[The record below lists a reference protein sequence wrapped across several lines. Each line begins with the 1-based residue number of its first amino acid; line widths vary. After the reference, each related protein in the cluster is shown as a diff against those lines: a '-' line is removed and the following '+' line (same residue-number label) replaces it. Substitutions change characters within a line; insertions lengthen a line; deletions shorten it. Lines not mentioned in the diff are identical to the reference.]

1 MTEGLMELHPD
12 DHDALLNGSSA
23 VEMWRRSEHATEV
36 AAELMRLH
44 GGTVP
49 MSELL
54 WLGAESFLPRQWQAG
69 RAAEPRE
76 AAAEVYDRW
85 RRIEQRRLQRRQQP
99 PAC

>member
-1 MTEGLMELHPD
+1 MELHPD
-12 DHDALLNGSSA
+12 DRDDLLNGGST
-23 VEMWRRSEHATEV
+23 VEMWRRSEHAAAV

-54 WLGAESFLPRQWQAG
+54 WLGAESFLPRQWKAG
-69 RAAEPRE
+69 RASEPAE

-85 RRIEQRRLQRRQQP
+85 RRIEQRRLKRRQENS
-99 PAC
+99 